1 MSIKPHFD
9 INLIV
14 FGTTETLSG
23 YFHNEGGHF
32 HNI

>member
-1 MSIKPHFD
+1 MSIKHHFE

-14 FGTTETLSG
+14 FGTTKTLSG